1 MGQFP
6 SIQTFFY
13 FEGIPN
19 MAVEDYQKV
28 VRETTLNTSYMM
40 IAANDKDF
48 DDTRDQ
54 GLLFG
59 CAADDCW
66 SA

>member
-1 MGQFP
+1 
-6 SIQTFFY
+6 
-13 FEGIPN
+13 
-19 MAVEDYQKV
+19 MAVVDYQKV

-59 CAADDCW
+59 CTADDCW

>member
-1 MGQFP
+1 
-6 SIQTFFY
+6 
-13 FEGIPN
+13 
-19 MAVEDYQKV
+19 MAVVDYQKV

-40 IAANDKDF
+40 IAAANDKDF